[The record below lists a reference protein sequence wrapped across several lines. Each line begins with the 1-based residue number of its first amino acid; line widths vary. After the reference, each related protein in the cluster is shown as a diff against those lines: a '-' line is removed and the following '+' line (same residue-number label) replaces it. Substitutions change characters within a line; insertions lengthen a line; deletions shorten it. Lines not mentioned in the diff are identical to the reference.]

1 MKTSRFLVT
10 AEEESQVD
18 LTPMLDV
25 VFIMLIF
32 FIVTST
38 FVKESGVDVTRPNA
52 ETAVPTDASSIQI
65 GITSNNQIY
74 FDKRLVDKR
83 AVRANIEKGLAES
96 PGAAVIIVADALS
109 NTETLIEVMDQSRL
123 AGAENIS
130 VATDELCQSL
140 KKPVLALTRLY

>member
-1 MKTSRFLVT
+1 MKTSRFLVND
-10 AEEESQVD
+10 EEESQVD

-52 ETAVPTDASSIQI
+52 ETAVPTDASSIKL
-65 GITSNNQIY
+65 GITANNEIY

-96 PGAAVIIVADALS
+96 PGAAVIIIADALS

-130 VATDELCQSL
+130 VATDEL
-140 KKPVLALTRLY
+140 

>member
-96 PGAAVIIVADALS
+96 PGAAVIIIADSLS

-130 VATDELCQSL
+130 VATDDL
-140 KKPVLALTRLY
+140 

>member
-1 MKTSRFLVT
+1 MKTSRFLVN

-38 FVKESGVDVTRPNA
+38 FVKESGVAVTRPNA
-52 ETAVPTDASSIQI
+52 ETAVPTDAASIQI

-130 VATDELCQSL
+130 VATDEL
-140 KKPVLALTRLY
+140 

>member
-1 MKTSRFLVT
+1 MSDSSRFFS
-10 AEEESQVD
+10 EDDEESQID

-65 GITSNNQIY
+65 GIAANNQIWI
-74 FDKRLVDKR
+74 DKRQVDKR
-83 AVRANIEKGLAES
+83 AVRANVEKGLAES
-96 PGAAVIIVADALS
+96 PGAAVVIVADALS
-109 NTETLIEVMDQSRL
+109 NTETLIDVMDQARL
-123 AGAENIS
+123 AGATSVS
-130 VATDELCQSL
+130 VATDE
-140 KKPVLALTRLY
+140 

>member
-96 PGAAVIIVADALS
+96 PGVAVIIVADALS

-130 VATDELCQSL
+130 VATDEL
-140 KKPVLALTRLY
+140 

>member
-1 MKTSRFLVT
+1 MKTSKFLVI

-38 FVKESGVDVTRPNA
+38 FVKESGVDVTRPSA

-65 GITSNNQIY
+65 GITGNNQIY

-96 PGAAVIIVADALS
+96 PGAAVIIIADALS

-130 VATDELCQSL
+130 VATDEL
-140 KKPVLALTRLY
+140 

>member
-25 VFIMLIF
+25 VFILLIF

-130 VATDELCQSL
+130 VATDEL
-140 KKPVLALTRLY
+140 